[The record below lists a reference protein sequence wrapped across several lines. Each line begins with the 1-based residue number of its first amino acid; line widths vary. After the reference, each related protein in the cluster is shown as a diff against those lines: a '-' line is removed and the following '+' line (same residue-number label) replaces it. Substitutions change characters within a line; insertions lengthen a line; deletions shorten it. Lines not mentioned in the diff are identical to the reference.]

1 MIFYVTGQLDTL
13 QAENHHLKCLLQSL
27 ESHSHEVC
35 VLCCSRYTLYTL
47 TRPTRLFNILSPQT
61 PPSASPREVFV
72 SFLGSLEQENQ
83 QLRQELAEMH
93 RGHEVSDHTCKEGDD
108 QVLLSHT
115 TTDQPQSAG
124 GRCMAI
130 TH

>member
-1 MIFYVTGQLDTL
+1 M
-13 QAENHHLKCLLQSL
+13 
-27 ESHSHEVC
+27 
-35 VLCCSRYTLYTL
+35 
-47 TRPTRLFNILSPQT
+47 
-61 PPSASPREVFV
+61 

-83 QLRQELAEMH
+83 QLRQELAETL